1 MAELYIDSSGLVK
14 RHAQEAGTPWV
25 QTITAAATGNT
36 ILTSRIT
43 VVEVTSAFQRKQREG
58 ALTLDEATQLSSDF
72 LALCTSEYTLV
83 EVSIDLLDQAR
94 MLVER
99 HPLRAYDAVQLA
111 SALVANAALQAAE
124 LGPLTFVASDRQLL
138 TAAQAEGL
146 AVDSPYL
153 HL

>member
-14 RHAQEAGTPWV
+14 RHAHEDGTPWV
-25 QTITAAATGNT
+25 QTITAVAAGNT

-43 VVEVTSAFQRKQREG
+43 VVEVVSAFQRKQRDSV
-58 ALTLDEATQLSSDF
+58 LTSTEVIQLTSDF
-72 LALCTSEYTLV
+72 LALCTREYRLV
-83 EVSIDLLDQAR
+83 EVTINLLDHAR
-94 MLVER
+94 TLVER

-111 SALVANAALQAAE
+111 SALVANAALLAAE

-138 TAAQAEGL
+138 TAARAEGL
-146 AVDSPYL
+146 TIDAPFL

>member
-1 MAELYIDSSGLVK
+1 VPELYIDSRGLVK

-25 QTITAAATGNT
+25 QTITATATGNT

-43 VVEVTSAFQRKQREG
+43 VAEVTQ
-58 ALTLDEATQLSSDF
+58 LTSDF
-72 LALCTSEYTLV
+72 LALCTNQYALV
-83 EVSIDLLDQAR
+83 EISVDLLNHAR
-94 MLVER
+94 TLIER

-111 SALVANAALQAAE
+111 SALVANFALQAAE

-138 TAAQAEGL
+138 TAAQAERL
-146 AVDSPYL
+146 EVDSPYL

>member
-1 MAELYIDSSGLVK
+1 VPELYIDSRGLVK

-25 QTITAAATGNT
+25 QTITATATGNT

-43 VVEVTSAFQRKQREG
+43 VVEVVSAFQRKQRDSVLTG
-58 ALTLDEATQLSSDF
+58 AEVTQLTSDF
-72 LALCTSEYTLV
+72 LALCTNQYALV
-83 EVSIDLLDQAR
+83 EISVDLLNHAR
-94 MLVER
+94 TLIER

-111 SALVANAALQAAE
+111 SALVANFALQAAE

-138 TAAQAEGL
+138 TAAQAERL
-146 AVDSPYL
+146 EVDSPYL

>member
-1 MAELYIDSSGLVK
+1 VAELYIDSSGLVK

-25 QTITAAATGNT
+25 QAITAAATGNT

-43 VVEVTSAFQRKQREG
+43 VVEVVSAFRRKQRDSV
-58 ALTLDEATQLSSDF
+58 LTSAEVGQLTRDF
-72 LALCTSEYTLV
+72 LALCTGQYRLV
-83 EVSIDLLDQAR
+83 EVTINLLDHAR
-94 MLVER
+94 TLVER

-111 SALVANAALQAAE
+111 SALVTNTALLAAE

-146 AVDSPYL
+146 AVDNPSV
-153 HL
+153 HV